1 MRTWGEAC
9 APHWRQRYPTAN
21 GVNPRQRTWS
31 GMAGPLPKRL
41 TTISMKEA
49 DVIES
54 TTHALVV
61 HQMRAENCFAYLIA
75 DADTCE
81 AALVDPRAD
90 RVGEYLREVEER
102 GLRLRLVIETHTH
115 ADHLS
120 GAAEL
125 RARTG
130 ADVLLSGRATSDVA
144 TRWLRDGDR
153 VALGGH
159 KIEIL
164 TSPGHTDDSIS
175 LLVDGAV
182 FTGDALLIGGAGR
195 TDFQNGSP
203 EALFETLHTRFAAL
217 PGDLTVYPAHDY
229 AGRTHSTLAQER
241 QTNPLLQFADRDR
254 FVSTLRAGRQAKPAN
269 MDAIVAANIH
279 GVRPSPRI
287 TVEELARVRGGAHAP
302 LVVDVRLPAEYR
314 SVHLEKSILLPLDEI
329 ARRRKELPR
338 ERELV
343 LVCRTGARAR
353 LAASALTGFRTRV
366 LEGGI
371 VAWQEAGHPVVEG
384 KAHMSLERQV
394 RIAAG
399 TLACTGG
406 ALAVS
411 VSPWFGLLPTFVGA
425 GLVYAGI
432 TDRCGMAVLL
442 AKLPYNRRG
451 TDGSAAGTCAAPVA
465 SATSPGPVA
474 HGGGNYAA
482 RV

>member
-1 MRTWGEAC
+1 
-9 APHWRQRYPTAN
+9 
-21 GVNPRQRTWS
+21 
-31 GMAGPLPKRL
+31 MAGRL
-41 TTISMKEA
+41 LQIAEVDRETN
-49 DVIES
+49 VIES
-54 TTHALVV
+54 MTDALVV

-75 DADTCE
+75 DVATRA

-90 RVGEYLREVEER
+90 RVATYLRELEER
-102 GLRLRLVIETHTH
+102 GLGLRLVIETHTH

-125 RARTG
+125 RART
-130 ADVLLSGRATSDVA
+130 AAEVLLSERAPSEVA
-144 TRWLRDGDR
+144 TRRLRDGDR
-153 VALGGH
+153 IALGAH
-159 KIEIL
+159 QIEVL
-164 TSPGHTDDSIS
+164 ASAGHTDDSVS
-175 LLVDGAV
+175 LLVDGAIL
-182 FTGDALLIGGAGR
+182 TGDALLIGGAGR

-203 EALFETLHTRFAAL
+203 EALYETLHERFARL

-241 QTNPLLQFADRDR
+241 QTNPLLRLTDRDR

-287 TVEELARVRGGAHAP
+287 TVEELARVLGGADAP

-314 SVHLEKSILLPLDEI
+314 SVHLEPSVLLPLDEI
-329 ARRRKELPR
+329 ARRRTELPR

-343 LVCRTGARAR
+343 LVCRTGVRAR
-353 LAASALTGFRTRV
+353 LAASELTGFRTRV

-384 KAHMSLERQV
+384 KAHLSLERQV
-394 RIAAG
+394 RVAAG
-399 TLACTGG
+399 ALACTGG
-406 ALAVS
+406 VLAAA
-411 VSPWFGLLPTFVGA
+411 VSPWFGLLPAFVGA

-432 TDRCGMAVLL
+432 TDRCGMAMLL

-451 TDGSAAGTCAAPVA
+451 ADGAEAGTCASRIGSATCAAPVA
-465 SATSPGPVA
+465 Q
-474 HGGGNYAA
+474 GGGTCAA
-482 RV
+482 PIDHRAGSGGGIGPDR